1 MALQCPPRRALLC
14 LEPDFYLMPHT
25 LFIAD
30 LHLSAGRP
38 DITAAF
44 LRFMAEDAPRAD
56 ALYVLGDLFEF
67 SIGDD
72 EQSPLNRLV
81 ASAFRDCGVPV
92 FFIHGNRDFMVGR
105 RFAREA
111 GLTLLPEHQVIDLY
125 GEPTLI
131 MHGDTLCT
139 DDAGYQRYRRI
150 TRLRWLQWLFLRLPL
165 SKRLGIAD
173 GIRGKSAEAKQ
184 DKSVTIMDV
193 NQDEVARQMRKEGVR
208 RLIHGHTHRP
218 AIHDFMLDGQ
228 PVQRIVLG
236 DWYTQGSVLRI
247 TPNETALQ
255 QQAFEETP

>member
-1 MALQCPPRRALLC
+1 MPR
-14 LEPDFYLMPHT
+14 T

-44 LRFMAEDAPRAD
+44 LRFMEEEAVHAE

-72 EQSPLNRLV
+72 EQSPLNRQV
-81 ASAFRDCGVPV
+81 AAAFRTCSERGTPV
-92 FFIHGNRDFMVGR
+92 YFIHGNRDFMVGR

-111 GLTLLPEHQVIDLY
+111 GMTLLPERQVIELY

-139 DDAGYQRYRRI
+139 EDAGYQRYRRI
-150 TRLRWLQWLFLRLPL
+150 TRWPWLQWLFLRLPL
-165 SKRLGIAD
+165 TLRLRIAE
-173 GIRGKSAEAKQ
+173 GIRGKSAQSKR
-184 DKSVTIMDV
+184 DKMMQVMDV
-193 NQDEVARQMRKEGVR
+193 NQAEVERQMAEAGVR

-218 AIHDFMLDGQ
+218 AIHDFSLAGR
-228 PVQRIVLG
+228 PARRIVLG
-236 DWYTQGSVLRI
+236 DWYSQDSVLAVGPQGVELQSR
-247 TPNETALQ
+247 AL
-255 QQAFEETP
+255 EEQS